1 MDEVLFID
9 FFKGEIMAA
18 TLKQLSELKQ
28 ICTEQKKKSQNI
40 QSEIG
45 FSLLSQNDSS
55 ILEDDLNKYKFS
67 LEKSK
72 ENDLLAEKA
81 KSKSLEIEN
90 VQEEISSTKKQLDE
104 LKTKQ
109 DVAYLELG
117 QVLYSNYRESYAE
130 FFKQYFDELTELD
143 KRIESLES
151 QSEVLKS
158 QIETQG
164 FFGKLVNQV
173 KLTSSTTSVNSVKKK
188 KESVMQKAG
197 SAVVSA
203 GKIDFI
209 RYQENIEYSILSVL
223 DNIQYLKSE
232 SDGILQKQQELTSTE
247 KVLKDEFDNIAIGSN
262 LKSKLS
268 HIEKSNSELQQERT
282 KIALKVGTEFSS
294 KYVSEKAEKFEGFDS
309 MQQSYPALV
318 DLVECF
324 SAIVKAE
331 LQLELYQTES
341 DIESCVARIANMQ
354 QSIIANENKIETLK
368 ENNTQ
373 LAQKITTEGEVKDSL
388 LAKKAELQQKLQ

>member
-1 MDEVLFID
+1 
-9 FFKGEIMAA
+9 MAA

>member
-9 FFKGEIMAA
+9 FFKGEFMAA

-104 LKTKQ
+104 LKAKQ

-203 GKIDFI
+203 GKMDFI

-268 HIEKSNSELQQERT
+268 HIEKSNSELQHERT

-354 QSIIANENKIETLK
+354 QSIIANEKKIETLK

>member
-1 MDEVLFID
+1 
-9 FFKGEIMAA
+9 MAA

-268 HIEKSNSELQQERT
+268 HIEKSNSELQHERT

-354 QSIIANENKIETLK
+354 QSIIANEKKIETLK

-388 LAKKAELQQKLQ
+388 LRKKSELEQKL

>member
-1 MDEVLFID
+1 MFID
-9 FFKGEIMAA
+9 FLKGEIMSA

-28 ICTEQKKKSQNI
+28 ICTEQKKKAQNI

-55 ILEDDLNKYKFS
+55 VLEEDLNKYKFS

-90 VQEEISSTKKQLDE
+90 VQEEISFTKKQLDE
-104 LKTKQ
+104 LKAKQ

-203 GKIDFI
+203 GKMDFI

-268 HIEKSNSELQQERT
+268 HIEKSNSELQHERT

-354 QSIIANENKIETLK
+354 QSIIANEKKIETLK

>member
-9 FFKGEIMAA
+9 FFKGEFMAA

-104 LKTKQ
+104 LKAKQ

-294 KYVSEKAEKFEGFDS
+294 KYVSEKAEKFEGFDL

-341 DIESCVARIANMQ
+341 DIESCVARISNMQ
-354 QSIIANENKIETLK
+354 QTIIANENKIENLK
-368 ENNTQ
+368 SNNIQ
-373 LAQKITTEGEVKDSL
+373 LAEKITSEGEVKDSL
-388 LAKKAELQQKLQ
+388 LRKKSELEQKL

>member
-1 MDEVLFID
+1 MS
-9 FFKGEIMAA
+9 A

-55 ILEDDLNKYKFS
+55 VLEEDLNKYKFS

-90 VQEEISSTKKQLDE
+90 VQEEISFTKKQLDE
-104 LKTKQ
+104 LKAKQ

-203 GKIDFI
+203 GKMDFI

-354 QSIIANENKIETLK
+354 QSIIANEKKIETLK

>member
-1 MDEVLFID
+1 
-9 FFKGEIMAA
+9 MAA

-28 ICTEQKKKSQNI
+28 ICTEQKKKAQNI

-81 KSKSLEIEN
+81 KAKSLEIEN
-90 VQEEISSTKKQLDE
+90 VQEEISITKKQLDE
-104 LKTKQ
+104 LKNKQ
-109 DVAYLELG
+109 DIACLELG
-117 QVLYSNYRESYAE
+117 QVLYSNYRDSYAE
-130 FFKQYFDELTELD
+130 FFKQYYDEIVELD
-143 KRIESLES
+143 KRIENLEN
-151 QSEVLKS
+151 QSEVLKN

-188 KESVMQKAG
+188 KDSVMQKAG
-197 SAVVSA
+197 SSVVSA
-203 GKIDFI
+203 GKMDFI
-209 RYQENIEYSILSVL
+209 RSQENIEYSILSVL
-223 DNIQYLKSE
+223 DNIQNLKYE
-232 SDGILQKQQELTSTE
+232 SDAILQKQQELTVTE
-247 KVLKDEFDNIAIGSN
+247 KTLKDEFEQIAIGSN

-282 KIALKVGTEFSS
+282 KIALKVGTEFSN

-309 MQQSYPALV
+309 VQQSYPALV
-318 DLVECF
+318 ELLDCF
-324 SAIVKAE
+324 NAIVKAE
-331 LQLELYQTES
+331 LQLELYQIET
-341 DIESCVARIANMQ
+341 DIESCVSRIYNMQ
-354 QSIIANENKIETLK
+354 QSIISNENKIESLK

-373 LAQKITTEGEVKDSL
+373 LAQKITTEGELKDSL
-388 LAKKAELQQKLQ
+388 LVKKSELQQKLQ

>member
-1 MDEVLFID
+1 
-9 FFKGEIMAA
+9 MAA

-55 ILEDDLNKYKFS
+55 VLEEDLNKYKFS

-81 KSKSLEIEN
+81 KAKSLEIEN
-90 VQEEISSTKKQLDE
+90 VQEEISFTKKQLDE
-104 LKTKQ
+104 LKAKQ

-268 HIEKSNSELQQERT
+268 HIEKSNSELQHERT

-354 QSIIANENKIETLK
+354 QSIIANEKKIETLK

-388 LAKKAELQQKLQ
+388 LAKRAELQQKL

>member
-9 FFKGEIMAA
+9 FFKGEFMAA

-104 LKTKQ
+104 LKAKQ

-354 QSIIANENKIETLK
+354 QSIIANEKKIETLK

-388 LAKKAELQQKLQ
+388 LRKKSELEQKL

>member
-1 MDEVLFID
+1 MS
-9 FFKGEIMAA
+9 A

-28 ICTEQKKKSQNI
+28 ICTEQKKKAQNI

-55 ILEDDLNKYKFS
+55 VLEEDLNKYKFS

-90 VQEEISSTKKQLDE
+90 VQEEISFTKKQLDE
-104 LKTKQ
+104 LKAKQ

-203 GKIDFI
+203 GKMDFI

-354 QSIIANENKIETLK
+354 QSIIANEKKIETLK

>member
-1 MDEVLFID
+1 MV
-9 FFKGEIMAA
+9 A

-203 GKIDFI
+203 GKMDFI

>member
-1 MDEVLFID
+1 
-9 FFKGEIMAA
+9 MAA

-354 QSIIANENKIETLK
+354 QSIIANEKKIETLK

>member
-1 MDEVLFID
+1 MS
-9 FFKGEIMAA
+9 A

-294 KYVSEKAEKFEGFDS
+294 KYVSEKAEKFEGFDL

-354 QSIIANENKIETLK
+354 QSIIANEKKIETLK

-388 LAKKAELQQKLQ
+388 LRKKSELEQKL

>member
-1 MDEVLFID
+1 
-9 FFKGEIMAA
+9 MAA

-104 LKTKQ
+104 LKAKQ

-203 GKIDFI
+203 GKMDFI

-268 HIEKSNSELQQERT
+268 HIEKSNSELQHERT

-354 QSIIANENKIETLK
+354 QSIIANEKKIETLK

>member
-1 MDEVLFID
+1 
-9 FFKGEIMAA
+9 MAA

-164 FFGKLVNQV
+164 FFGK
-173 KLTSSTTSVNSVKKK
+173 
-188 KESVMQKAG
+188 
-197 SAVVSA
+197 
-203 GKIDFI
+203 
-209 RYQENIEYSILSVL
+209 
-223 DNIQYLKSE
+223 
-232 SDGILQKQQELTSTE
+232 
-247 KVLKDEFDNIAIGSN
+247 
-262 LKSKLS
+262 
-268 HIEKSNSELQQERT
+268 
-282 KIALKVGTEFSS
+282 
-294 KYVSEKAEKFEGFDS
+294 
-309 MQQSYPALV
+309 
-318 DLVECF
+318 
-324 SAIVKAE
+324 
-331 LQLELYQTES
+331 
-341 DIESCVARIANMQ
+341 
-354 QSIIANENKIETLK
+354 
-368 ENNTQ
+368 
-373 LAQKITTEGEVKDSL
+373 
-388 LAKKAELQQKLQ
+388 

>member
-1 MDEVLFID
+1 MS
-9 FFKGEIMAA
+9 A

-72 ENDLLAEKA
+72 ENDILAEKA

-268 HIEKSNSELQQERT
+268 HIEKSNSELQHERT

-354 QSIIANENKIETLK
+354 QSIIANEKKIETLK